1 MTVTSNTVSLIKQFE
16 KLSLNPYPDYK
27 QYSIGYGTYAG
38 PYPGPKPTLRL
49 TSEAQAHDLLLD
61 AIKEREAQI
70 KQRLK
75 VSLNANQY
83 GALLSFVYNVG
94 IANAVNVI
102 ADINAGKFSS
112 ALSRMKQTVYAG
124 GKKLDG
130 LVDRRE
136 KEVAL
141 FNKPVGGVGFLPDG
155 MDEKKNQTKRLI
167 LSALVIIA
175 VTVIILKWNF

>member
-1 MTVTSNTVSLIKQFE
+1 MILTSNTVSLIKEFE

-38 PYPGPKPTLRL
+38 PYPGPKPALRL

-75 VSLNANQY
+75 VTLNPNQY

-94 IANAVNVI
+94 IGNAVNVI
-102 ADINAGKFSS
+102 SDLNKGSIAS
-112 ALSRMKQTVYAG
+112 ALSRMKKTVYAG
-124 GKKLDG
+124 GEKLDG

-141 FNKPVGGVGFLPDG
+141 FNAPVGGSLIPGGV
-155 MDEKKNQTKRLI
+155 DEKKNQNRKLI
-167 LSALVIIA
+167 LSTVVIIA
-175 VTVIILKWNF
+175 VTVILLKWNF